1 MVSPIPTTLE
11 AEIHARR
18 MSLDGG
24 NSIRL
29 PTSSDPSIPSDSIL
43 TSPNYS
49 YIFGF
54 EKDFDHVEV
63 KEKVAELWVP
73 LCYYAS
79 ALYLAVIFGGQA
91 YMSTRQRF
99 EMRRFLTAWNVMLA
113 AFSIFG
119 FARTLP
125 ELIHVLF
132 SIPRGMYHSVCSS
145 SYVEV
150 DRVSGFWSSL
160 FVLSKVPE
168 LGDTIFIVLRKQ
180 QLRFLHWYHHL
191 TVLIYS
197 WYSFSEYSGQARWF
211 IVMNY
216 LVHSMMYSY
225 YALKAMRFRVP
236 RGVAMFITS
245 IQLVQMVVGCVV
257 NYIVYVM
264 KEDGLECHVS
274 DRNIKLSFLMYTSYF
289 VLFAHFFYHAYF
301 GSTDGQGI
309 KEKVLQE
316 GVTIISAGTDS
327 TIMKPSSKD
336 VLDQNLK
343 KNGVKSSNGRPS
355 NNENSNSSMQIH
367 KEESEYASPNHDN
380 MANGNAQ
387 EGRQLR
393 SRGEK
398 KRQKLKSHDKKMQ

>member
-1 MVSPIPTTLE
+1 MESLPTASSFDTE
-11 AEIHARR
+11 GSHARR
-18 MSLDGG
+18 MSLTEA
-24 NSIRL
+24 NSMHMSSSQSSGASNI
-29 PTSSDPSIPSDSIL
+29 PTSDSIL

-91 YMSTRQRF
+91 YMSTRPRF
-99 EMRRFLTAWNVMLA
+99 EMRRFLTAWNIMLA

-125 ELIHVLF
+125 EFLHVLF

-168 LGDTIFIVLRKQ
+168 LGDTIFIILRKQ
-180 QLRFLHWYHHL
+180 QLKFLHWYHHL

-245 IQLVQMVVGCVV
+245 IQLIQMVVGCVV
-257 NYIVYVM
+257 NYIAHAM
-264 KEDGLECHVS
+264 KQDGLECHVS

-289 VLFAHFFYHAYF
+289 VLFGHFFYHAYVVK
-301 GSTDGQGI
+301 SDDQGI
-309 KEKVLQE
+309 KEKVRQD
-316 GVTIISAGTDS
+316 GVTIISAND
-327 TIMKPSSKD
+327 TILKSSSGD
-336 VLDQNLK
+336 DRNLK
-343 KNGVKSSNGRPS
+343 KPINDSLKRNGPKKSGDLDHGSDLHKKTSKYTCSKQDNLAD
-355 NNENSNSSMQIH
+355 NNES
-367 KEESEYASPNHDN
+367 
-380 MANGNAQ
+380 

-398 KRQKLKSHDKKMQ
+398 QRQKVD

>member
-1 MVSPIPTTLE
+1 MESLPTASSFDTE
-11 AEIHARR
+11 GSHARR
-18 MSLDGG
+18 MSLAEA
-24 NSIRL
+24 NSMHMSSSQSSGASNI
-29 PTSSDPSIPSDSIL
+29 PTSDSIL

-91 YMSTRQRF
+91 YMSTRPRF
-99 EMRRFLTAWNVMLA
+99 EMRRFLTAWNIMLA

-125 ELIHVLF
+125 EFLHVLF

-168 LGDTIFIVLRKQ
+168 LGDTIFIILRKQ
-180 QLRFLHWYHHL
+180 QLKFLHWYHHL

-245 IQLVQMVVGCVV
+245 IQLTQMVVGCVV
-257 NYIVYVM
+257 NYIAHVM
-264 KEDGLECHVS
+264 KQDGLECHVS

-289 VLFAHFFYHAYF
+289 VLFGHFFYHAYIVK
-301 GSTDGQGI
+301 SDDHGI
-309 KEKVLQE
+309 KEKVRQD
-316 GVTIISAGTDS
+316 GVTIISAND
-327 TIMKPSSKD
+327 TILKSSSGD
-336 VLDQNLK
+336 ERNLK
-343 KNGVKSSNGRPS
+343 KSVNDSVKRNGSQKNGDNEYVSDPHKNTSKYTSSKQDNLAD
-355 NNENSNSSMQIH
+355 NNES
-367 KEESEYASPNHDN
+367 
-380 MANGNAQ
+380 

-398 KRQKLKSHDKKMQ
+398 QRQKVD